1 MQQTP
6 QQLLIST
13 AKKGLCRL
21 AGLLMLGVLALP
33 TTASPLLP
41 AAPELAARAWLL
53 VDSETGVVLAERDAD
68 LPLPPA
74 SLAKMLTSY
83 IVSEE
88 IIAGRLGEQELVRIS
103 DNAWE
108 RGGAKTD
115 GSTMFLEPR
124 SEVPVI
130 DLMRGV
136 IIQSGNDAAIAL
148 AEHISGN
155 EDNFVDLMNRQ
166 AAALGM
172 EDSLFLNATG
182 LPASGM
188 VSTAT
193 DLAKLARAT
202 IVDHPNHYAI
212 YAEKYFTHNNIRQP
226 NRNRLLWRDSS
237 VDGLKTGHT
246 EASGYCLV
254 ASAQRRDMRLIA
266 VVLGT
271 DSDQSRARETQK
283 LLSYGFRNF
292 ETKKL
297 YNSGAALK
305 EQLKVWY
312 GNADY
317 LNLVV
322 DQPVLLTFQRG
333 SEKNLVAEVLVAAQI
348 EAPIAAGDKLG
359 TLRITL
365 NDALLLERP
374 LVADRDIASG
384 HLFKRIKDWLTLFF
398 GGLFA

>member
-1 MQQTP
+1 MSYSSTIIH
-6 QQLLIST
+6 LLCAALLTVAAT
-13 AKKGLCRL
+13 A
-21 AGLLMLGVLALP
+21 AQS
-33 TTASPLLP
+33 SPLLP
-41 AAPELAARAWLL
+41 APPELAARAWLL
-53 VDSETGVVLAERDAD
+53 IDSETGAVLAEQDAD

-74 SLAKMLTSY
+74 SLAKMMTSY
-83 IVSEE
+83 IASEE
-88 IIAGRLGEQELVRIS
+88 IQAGRLGEQELVRVS
-103 DNAWE
+103 DEAWE

-124 SEVPVI
+124 SKVPAI

-148 AEHISGN
+148 AEHIAGS
-155 EDNFVDLMNRQ
+155 EDQFSDLMNRQ

-172 EDSLFLNATG
+172 TETVFHNATG
-182 LPASGM
+182 LPSEGM
-188 VSTAT
+188 VSTAH

-202 IVDHPNHYAI
+202 IVDHPAHYGI
-212 YAEKYFTHNNIRQP
+212 YAEKYFTHNGIRQP

-271 DSDQSRARETQK
+271 DSDQARARETQK

-292 ETKKL
+292 ETQRL
-297 YNSGAALK
+297 YESDSTLK
-305 EQLKVWY
+305 EHVKVWY
-312 GNADY
+312 GADES

-322 DQPVLLTFQRG
+322 DQPIVLTFQRG
-333 SEKNLVAEVLVAAQI
+333 NEKNLNAEVVIPGQL
-348 EAPIAAGDKLG
+348 EAPIKQGEPLG
-359 TLRITL
+359 KLRISL
-365 NDALLLERP
+365 NGELLIERP
-374 LVADRDIASG
+374 LVADRDIAEG
-384 HLFKRIKDWLTLFF
+384 NLFKQLWDWLTLFF
-398 GGLFA
+398 GGIFA

>member
-1 MQQTP
+1 MLCFTSNLTSLAQCFTRALGLTS
-6 QQLLIST
+6 LLLS
-13 AKKGLCRL
+13 G
-21 AGLLMLGVLALP
+21 ALH
-33 TTASPLLP
+33 ASPLLP
-41 AAPELAARAWLL
+41 PAPDLAATAWLL
-53 VDSETGVVLAERDAD
+53 IDSETGAVLAERDAD

-88 IIAGRLGEQELVRIS
+88 IESGRLTEQELVRIS

-124 SEVPVI
+124 SKVAVI

-148 AEHISGN
+148 AEHIAGT
-155 EDNFVDLMNRQ
+155 EDQFADLMNRQ

-172 EDSLFLNATG
+172 SSSLFHNSTG
-182 LPASGM
+182 LPSEGM
-188 VSTAT
+188 VSTAR
-193 DLAKLARAT
+193 DLALLARAT
-202 IVDHPNHYAI
+202 IVDHPGHYGI

-271 DSDQSRARETQK
+271 DSDQARARETQK

-292 ETKKL
+292 ETQRL
-297 YNSGAALK
+297 YESGAVLK
-305 EQLKVWY
+305 EQVKVWY
-312 GNADY
+312 GQQDVV
-317 LNLVV
+317 NLVL
-322 DQPVLLTFQRG
+322 DQAVVLTFQRG
-333 SEKNLVAEVLVAAQI
+333 SEKRLSAEVVVNSQL
-348 EAPIAAGDKLG
+348 EAPLTKDQVLG
-359 TLRITL
+359 SLRISL
-365 NDALLLERP
+365 DGELLLERP
-374 LVADRDIASG
+374 LVADRAIDKG
-384 HLFKRIKDWLTLFF
+384 GLFKRLKDWLTLFF
-398 GGLFA
+398 TGLFG